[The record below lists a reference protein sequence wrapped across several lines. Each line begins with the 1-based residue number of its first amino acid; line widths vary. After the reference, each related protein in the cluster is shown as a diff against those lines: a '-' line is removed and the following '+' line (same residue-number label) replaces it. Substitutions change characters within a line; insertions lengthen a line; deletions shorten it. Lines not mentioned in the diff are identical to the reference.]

1 MSKLVTVQEGIFPIT
16 CDHQGQP
23 INELPRTGLSIA
35 GTIQGEGKL
44 AGIPSLFIRLA
55 ACNLRCMWYLP
66 DGSLSKCDTPYSSF
80 NPGKTLT
87 WESDQ
92 IISTISQNL
101 GNISHVVITGG
112 EPLLQKT
119 TLKTLIPTLKKQTGI
134 HITIETNGTLFDAVV
149 AQHTNLVSLSP
160 KLRNSDPTPEKMAL
174 SAIQSSGPFTYHAEK
189 RRNIEAIQQWIDH
202 AHTNGNDFQL
212 KFVIGRDEDEKEI
225 KNEFLSHLNGWKPSD
240 ILVMPL
246 GASHEQLN
254 ITTPIALKMAIANGW
269 RYAPRLHIDLF
280 GNISGV

>member
-44 AGIPSLFIRLA
+44 AGMPSLFIRLA

-80 NPGKTLT
+80 NTGKTIT

-92 IISTISQNL
+92 IINTISQNL
-101 GNISHVVITGG
+101 GNITHVVITGG
-112 EPLLQKT
+112 EPLLQKS
-119 TLKTLIPTLKKQTGI
+119 TLKTLIPELKSKTGV
-134 HITIETNGTLFDAVV
+134 HITIETNGTLFDAAV
-149 AQHTNLVSLSP
+149 AQQTNLVSLSP
-160 KLRNSDPTPEKMAL
+160 KLQNSEPTPEKMK
-174 SAIQSSGPFTYHAEK
+174 SSGIQPSGPFTFHAST
-189 RRNIEAIQQWIDH
+189 RRNVEVIQQWIDH
-202 AHTNGNDFQL
+202 AHANGNDFQL
-212 KFVIGRDEDEKEI
+212 KFVIGREEDETEI
-225 KNEFLSHLNGWKPSD
+225 RNEFLSHLSSWQPSD

-246 GASHEQLN
+246 GASREQLN
-254 ITTPIALKMAIANGW
+254 ITTPLALQMAIANGW